1 MNILGIAFFA
11 AIGYYIIVY
20 KAIGRRRLVKTQTF
34 WDILFTILLP
44 LLFIGTFSGLATAVV
59 AGVIFSI
66 FTAMTPTPTAEQID
80 EDIINKY
87 KNKGR

>member
-1 MNILGIAFFA
+1 MSILGIAFFA

-34 WDILFTILLP
+34 WDILFTLCLP
-44 LLFIGTFSGLATAVV
+44 LLFIGTFSGLATAVI
-59 AGVIFSI
+59 AGVLFSI
-66 FTAMTPTPTAEQID
+66 ITAMTPTPTAEEID
-80 EDIINKY
+80 RQMVNKY

>member
-34 WDILFTILLP
+34 WDILFTLLLP
-44 LLFIGTFSGLATAVV
+44 LLFIGTFSGLSTAVV

-66 FTAMTPTPTAEQID
+66 FTAITPTPTAEEVEEEITR
-80 EDIINKY
+80 KY
-87 KNKGR
+87 K

>member
-34 WDILFTILLP
+34 WDILFTLLLP

-66 FTAMTPTPTAEQID
+66 FTAITPTPTAEEI
-80 EDIINKY
+80 EENIINKY

>member
-34 WDILFTILLP
+34 WDILFTVGIP
-44 LLFIGTFSGLATAVV
+44 VLFIGTFSGMATAVV
-59 AGVIFSI
+59 AGVLFSI
-66 FTAMTPTPTAEQID
+66 FTAITPSVD
-80 EDIINKY
+80 EPNNKES
-87 KNKGR
+87 

>member
-34 WDILFTILLP
+34 WDILFTLLLP

-59 AGVIFSI
+59 AGVLFSI

-80 EDIINKY
+80 KEVINKY